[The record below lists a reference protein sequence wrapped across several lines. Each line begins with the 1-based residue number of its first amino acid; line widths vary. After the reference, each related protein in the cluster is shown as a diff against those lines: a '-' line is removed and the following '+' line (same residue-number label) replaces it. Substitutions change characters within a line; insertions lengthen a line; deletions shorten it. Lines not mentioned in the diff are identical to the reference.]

1 MNEEKYYK
9 NIQLVGASEYHIG
22 ILLKC
27 LIKHFDAKE
36 NDMDY
41 TTIVAIEQAEEFLKE
56 LKGKDDTSM
65 AKVIAKLNHIESKLH
80 KGVSAVLRTK
90 QSKKSVDRSID
101 S

>member
-65 AKVIAKLNHIESKLH
+65 AKVLAKLNHIESKLN
-80 KGVSAVLRTK
+80 KDISALRTK

>member
-27 LIKHFDAKE
+27 LIKHFDAEE

-65 AKVIAKLNHIESKLH
+65 AKVLAKLNHIESKLN
-80 KGVSAVLRTK
+80 KDISALRTK

>member
-27 LIKHFDAKE
+27 LIKHFDAEE

-41 TTIVAIEQAEEFLKE
+41 TTIVAIEQAEAFLK
-56 LKGKDDTSM
+56 
-65 AKVIAKLNHIESKLH
+65 
-80 KGVSAVLRTK
+80 
-90 QSKKSVDRSID
+90 
-101 S
+101 

>member
-22 ILLKC
+22 ILLEC
-27 LIKHFDAKE
+27 LQKHFDVEE

-65 AKVIAKLNHIESKLH
+65 TKVLAKLNHIESKLN
-80 KGVSAVLRTK
+80 KGISA
-90 QSKKSVDRSID
+90 
-101 S
+101 